1 MEQYECLSASEI
13 QSSWSG
19 SVLNWLPIT
28 ASRGSLEGIG

>member
-1 MEQYECLSASEI
+1 MVLFECLSASEI

-28 ASRGSLEGIG
+28 ASRGSHEGIG